1 MKFGG
6 TSVGS
11 VGALINVIQIIKDA
25 RKDWGR
31 VVVVTSA
38 MSGVTNLLLD
48 CATLGAT
55 GSVGQRFI
63 SLLDNHPWFKV
74 VALAASDRSVGQ
86 KYSQACRWV
95 LNDPMPEYAREMVLV
110 PASPDSVKAKIVFS
124 ALHNEIARDLEPQF
138 AQAGAAVCS
147 NASSYRR
154 AEDVPLLLPEVNAD
168 HIQLLEQQRINRKW
182 SGCILTNPNCTS
194 TGLTVA
200 LKALD
205 DAFGVKKVFA
215 VSLQALSGAGYPG
228 VPSLDIIENVIPNIV
243 GEEDK
248 VEWEPR
254 KMLGKLSGNKIELE
268 DIKFSAHT
276 NRVAVI
282 DGHIVCASVQLGKS
296 VDPGAAIQ
304 ALREYAAPQS
314 ARDLPSSP
322 RPVIEVRDEV
332 DRPQPRLD
340 RLTGKGM
347 TTVVGRLRR
356 DPLLD
361 LKFVV
366 LSHNTIRG
374 AAGGSIYNAEL
385 LVNENL
391 L

>member
-1 MKFGG
+1 M
-6 TSVGS
+6 S
-11 VGALINVIQIIKDA
+11 QIPVA
-25 RKDWGR
+25 
-31 VVVVTSA
+31 V
-38 MSGVTNLLLD
+38 
-48 CATLGAT
+48 LGAT

-63 SLLDNHPWFKV
+63 SLLDNHPWFRV
-74 VALAASDRSVGQ
+74 AALAASDRSVGQ
-86 KYSQACRWV
+86 PYAQACRWV
-95 LNDPMPEYAREMVLV
+95 LNDPMPEFAREMVVV
-110 PASPDSVKAKIVFS
+110 PAMPECIDAKIVFS
-124 ALHNEIARDLEPQF
+124 ALHNEIAKDLEPQF
-138 AQAGAAVCS
+138 AQAGFAVCS

-154 AEDVPLLLPEVNAD
+154 VEDVPLLLPEVNAD
-168 HIQLLEQQRINRKW
+168 HIQLVKIQREQRGWN
-182 SGCILTNPNCTS
+182 GCILTNPNCTS
-194 TGLTVA
+194 TGLTIA

-228 VPSLDIIENVIPNIV
+228 IPSLDIIDNVIPNIN

-254 KMLGKLSGNKIELE
+254 KMLGKLNDSRINLA
-268 DIKFSAHT
+268 DIRFSAHT

-282 DGHIVCASVQLGKS
+282 DGHTVCASVELARPA
-296 VDPGAAIQ
+296 DPETAEAV
-304 ALREYAAPQS
+304 LRDYRAPAS
-314 ARDLPSSP
+314 AGELPSSP
-322 RPVIEVRDEV
+322 RPVIDVRSEA

-356 DPLLD
+356 DPILD

>member
-1 MKFGG
+1 M
-6 TSVGS
+6 S
-11 VGALINVIQIIKDA
+11 QIPVA
-25 RKDWGR
+25 
-31 VVVVTSA
+31 V
-38 MSGVTNLLLD
+38 
-48 CATLGAT
+48 LGAT

-86 KYSQACRWV
+86 PYAQACRWV
-95 LNDPMPEYAREMVLV
+95 LNDPMPEFACEMVVV
-110 PASPDSVKAKIVFS
+110 PATPECIDAKIVFS
-124 ALHNEIARDLEPQF
+124 ALHNEIAKDLELQF
-138 AQAGAAVCS
+138 AQAGFAVCS

-168 HIQLLEQQRINRKW
+168 HIQLVKIQREQRGW

-205 DAFGVKKVFA
+205 DSFGVKKVFA

-228 VPSLDIIENVIPNIV
+228 IPSLDIIDNVIPNIN
-243 GEEDK
+243 GEEEK

-254 KMLGKLSGNKIELE
+254 KMLGRLNDSKIDLA
-268 DIKFSAHT
+268 DISFSVHT

-282 DGHIVCASVQLGKS
+282 DGHTVCASVELARPA
-296 VDPGAAIQ
+296 DPETAEAI
-304 ALREYAAPQS
+304 LRAYRAPAS
-314 ARDLPSSP
+314 ASELPSSP
-322 RPVIEVRDEV
+322 RPVIEVRSEA

-356 DPLLD
+356 DPILD

>member
-1 MKFGG
+1 MSQSKIP
-6 TSVGS
+6 V
-11 VGALINVIQIIKDA
+11 AVI
-25 RKDWGR
+25 
-31 VVVVTSA
+31 
-38 MSGVTNLLLD
+38 
-48 CATLGAT
+48 GAT

-86 KYSQACRWV
+86 PFSKACRWV
-95 LNDPMPEYAREMVLV
+95 LAEPMPDWARDMVVV
-110 PASPDSVKAKIVFS
+110 PATPESMDAKIVFS
-124 ALHNEIARDLEPQF
+124 ALPAELAKDLEPQF
-138 AQAGAAVCS
+138 AQAGFAVCS

-154 AEDVPLLLPEVNAD
+154 ADDVPLLLPEINAD
-168 HIQLLEQQRINRKW
+168 HIALVKEQRKLRGW
-182 SGCILTNPNCTS
+182 SGCITTNPNCTS

-205 DAFGVKKVFA
+205 DSFGVKKVFA

-228 VPSLDIIENVIPNIV
+228 VPSMDINDNVIPFIG

-254 KMLGKLSGNKIELE
+254 KMLGKFNNNQIQLA

-282 DGHIVCASVQLGKS
+282 DGHTLCASVEFANPVSPEDAIHAMQNFQAQ
-296 VDPGAAIQ
+296 AA
-304 ALREYAAPQS
+304 
-314 ARDLPSSP
+314 ARDLPSAP
-322 RPVIEVRDEV
+322 KPVIVVRDEA

-340 RLTGKGM
+340 RMTGKGM
-347 TTVVGRLRR
+347 TTVVGRVRP
-356 DPLLD
+356 DPLFH

-385 LVNENL
+385 LAQENL

>member
-1 MKFGG
+1 MPL
-6 TSVGS
+6 S
-11 VGALINVIQIIKDA
+11 QIPVA
-25 RKDWGR
+25 
-31 VVVVTSA
+31 V
-38 MSGVTNLLLD
+38 
-48 CATLGAT
+48 LGAT
-55 GSVGQRFI
+55 GSVGQRFV

-86 KYSQACRWV
+86 KYSQAARWV
-95 LNDPMPEYAREMVLV
+95 LDDPMPAYARDMVIV
-110 PASPDSVKAKIVFS
+110 PASTECIDAKIVFS
-124 ALHNEIARDLEPQF
+124 ALHTEVANEVEPQF

-154 AEDVPLLLPEVNAD
+154 GVDVPLLLPEINAD
-168 HIQLLEQQRINRKW
+168 HIQLVRHQRDSRGW
-182 SGCILTNPNCTS
+182 SGCIVTNPNCTS
-194 TGLTVA
+194 TGLTIA

-205 DAFGVKKVFA
+205 NAFGVKQVIA

-228 VPSLDIIENVIPNIV
+228 VPSLDIMDNIIPNV
-243 GEEDK
+243 ANGGEEEK

-254 KMLGKLSGNKIELE
+254 KMLGTLNENKIEMA
-268 DIKFSAHT
+268 DITFSAHT

-282 DGHIVCASVQLGKS
+282 DGHTVCASVKLEEA
-296 VDPGAAIQ
+296 VEPEAAIQ
-304 ALREYAAPQS
+304 ALREFTAHPS

-322 RPVIEVRDEV
+322 RPVIEIREEA

-340 RLTGKGM
+340 RLAGKGM
-347 TTVVGRLRR
+347 TTVVGRVRR
-356 DPLLD
+356 DPILD

-374 AAGGSIYNAEL
+374 AAGASIYNAEL
-385 LVNENL
+385 LVNERL

>member
-1 MKFGG
+1 MP
-6 TSVGS
+6 S
-11 VGALINVIQIIKDA
+11 QIPVA
-25 RKDWGR
+25 
-31 VVVVTSA
+31 V
-38 MSGVTNLLLD
+38 
-48 CATLGAT
+48 LGAT

-63 SLLDNHPWFKV
+63 SLLDQHPWFKV

-86 KYSQACRWV
+86 KYSQAARWV
-95 LNDPMPEYAREMVLV
+95 LDVPMPEYARDMVVV
-110 PASPDSVKAKIVFS
+110 PASTDCVEAKIVFS
-124 ALHNEIARDLEPQF
+124 ALHTEIATELEPQF

-154 AEDVPLLLPEVNAD
+154 SEDVPLLLPEINAE
-168 HIQLLEQQRINRKW
+168 HVQLIKHQRENRGW
-182 SGCILTNPNCTS
+182 SGCIVTNPNCTS
-194 TGLTVA
+194 TGLTIA

-228 VPSLDIIENVIPNIV
+228 IPSLDIMDNVIPNV
-243 GEEDK
+243 GNGGEEEK

-254 KMLGKLSGNKIELE
+254 KMLGKLNNDKIDLA
-268 DIKFSAHT
+268 DIRFSAHT

-282 DGHIVCASVQLGKS
+282 DGHTVCASVELEKS
-296 VDPGAAIQ
+296 VEPEVAIQ
-304 ALREYAAPQS
+304 ALRDFSAHPS
-314 ARDLPSSP
+314 ARELPSTP
-322 RPVIEVRDEV
+322 RPVIEVREEAE
-332 DRPQPRLD
+332 RPQPRLD

-347 TTVVGRLRR
+347 TTVVGRVRR
-356 DPLLD
+356 DPILD

-374 AAGGSIYNAEL
+374 AAGASIYNAEL

>member
-1 MKFGG
+1 
-6 TSVGS
+6 
-11 VGALINVIQIIKDA
+11 
-25 RKDWGR
+25 
-31 VVVVTSA
+31 
-38 MSGVTNLLLD
+38 MSSSHIPV
-48 CATLGAT
+48 AVLGAT

-86 KYSQACRWV
+86 KYSQAARWV
-95 LNDPMPEYAREMVLV
+95 LDTPMPEYARDMVVV
-110 PASPDSVKAKIVFS
+110 PASTECVDARIVFS
-124 ALHNEIARDLEPQF
+124 ALHNEIAKDLEPQF
-138 AQAGAAVCS
+138 ARAGAAVCS

-154 AEDVPLLLPEVNAD
+154 GEDIPLLLPEVNAD
-168 HIQLLEQQRINRKW
+168 HVHLVRQQRIHRGW

-205 DAFGVKKVFA
+205 VAFGVKKVFA
-215 VSLQALSGAGYPG
+215 ISLQALSGAGYPG
-228 VPSLDIIENVIPNIV
+228 IPSLDIIDNVIPNIN
-243 GEEDK
+243 GEEEK

-254 KMLGKLSGNKIELE
+254 KMLGKLIDSKIQLA
-268 DIKFSAHT
+268 DIQFSAHT

-282 DGHIVCASVQLGKS
+282 DGHTVCASVELGKP
-296 VDPGAAIQ
+296 VEPEIAVR
-304 ALREYAAPQS
+304 ALRDYVAPLS

-322 RPVIEVRDEV
+322 RPVISVRDEA

-340 RLTGKGM
+340 RYTGKGM

-356 DPLLD
+356 DPILD

>member
-1 MKFGG
+1 M
-6 TSVGS
+6 
-11 VGALINVIQIIKDA
+11 NQIPVA
-25 RKDWGR
+25 
-31 VVVVTSA
+31 V
-38 MSGVTNLLLD
+38 
-48 CATLGAT
+48 LGAT

-86 KYSQACRWV
+86 KYSQAARWV
-95 LNDPMPEYAREMVLV
+95 LDTPMPEYARDMVVV
-110 PASPDSVKAKIVFS
+110 PANTNAVQAKIVFS
-124 ALHNEIARDLEPQF
+124 ALHTEIANELEPQF
-138 AQAGAAVCS
+138 AKAGAAVCS

-154 AEDVPLLLPEVNAD
+154 GEDVPLLLPEVNAD
-168 HIQLLEQQRINRKW
+168 HIQLVKQQRINRNW
-182 SGCILTNPNCTS
+182 SGCIITNPNCTS
-194 TGLTVA
+194 TGLTIA

-205 DAFGVKKVFA
+205 DAFGVQRVFA

-228 VPSLDIIENVIPNIV
+228 VPSLDIMDNVIPNV
-243 GEEDK
+243 GNGGEEEK

-254 KMLGKLSGNKIELE
+254 KMLGKYIETLE
-268 DIKFSAHT
+268 PQSSAAGTPPQARVELADIKFSAHT

-282 DGHIVCASVQLGKS
+282 DGHTVCVSLELDNPT
-296 VDPGAAIQ
+296 DPENAEAI
-304 ALREYAAPQS
+304 LRDYLAPPS

-322 RPVIEVRDEV
+322 RPVIEVRNEA

-347 TTVVGRLRR
+347 TTVVGRVRR
-356 DPLLD
+356 DPILD

-374 AAGGSIYNAEL
+374 AAGASIYNAEL

>member
-1 MKFGG
+1 MP
-6 TSVGS
+6 SSPIPVA
-11 VGALINVIQIIKDA
+11 V
-25 RKDWGR
+25 
-31 VVVVTSA
+31 
-38 MSGVTNLLLD
+38 
-48 CATLGAT
+48 LGAT

-63 SLLDNHPWFKV
+63 SLLDRHPWFKV

-86 KYSQACRWV
+86 RYADAARWILDV
-95 LNDPMPEYAREMVLV
+95 PMPDYARDMIVV
-110 PASPDSVKAKIVFS
+110 PAATDCIQAKIVFS
-124 ALHNEIARDLEPQF
+124 ALHTEIAKELEPQF
-138 AQAGAAVCS
+138 AQAGMAVCS

-154 AEDVPLLLPEVNAD
+154 GEDVPLLLPEINAD
-168 HIQLLEQQRINRKW
+168 HIQLVKHQRQNRGW
-182 SGCILTNPNCTS
+182 SGCIVTNPNCTS
-194 TGLTVA
+194 TGLTIA
-200 LKALD
+200 LKALH

-228 VPSLDIIENVIPNIV
+228 VPSLDIMDNIIPNV
-243 GEEDK
+243 ANGGEEEK

-254 KMLGKLSGNKIELE
+254 KMLGKYTETLEPPSSAASHGNASQEITPAAHIELA

-282 DGHIVCASVQLGKS
+282 DGHTVCASVEL
-296 VDPGAAIQ
+296 A
-304 ALREYAAPQS
+304 QS
-314 ARDLPSSP
+314 ADPEAAEAVLRKYVAPESARELPSSP
-322 RPVIEVRDEV
+322 RPVIEVRNEA

-374 AAGGSIYNAEL
+374 AAGASIYNAEL

>member
-1 MKFGG
+1 M
-6 TSVGS
+6 S
-11 VGALINVIQIIKDA
+11 QIPVA
-25 RKDWGR
+25 
-31 VVVVTSA
+31 V
-38 MSGVTNLLLD
+38 
-48 CATLGAT
+48 LGAT

-86 KYSQACRWV
+86 KYSDAARWV
-95 LNDPMPEYAREMVLV
+95 LDTPMPEYARDMVV
-110 PASPDSVKAKIVFS
+110 VSATTESVQAKIVFS
-124 ALHNEIARDLEPQF
+124 ALHNEIAKDLEPQF
-138 AQAGAAVCS
+138 AKAGAAVCS

-154 AEDVPLLLPEVNAD
+154 GEDIPLLLPEINAD
-168 HIQLLEQQRINRKW
+168 HIYLVKQQRIIRGW
-182 SGCILTNPNCTS
+182 SGCITTNPNCTS
-194 TGLTVA
+194 TGLTIA

-228 VPSLDIIENVIPNIV
+228 ISSLDIMDNVIPNV
-243 GEEDK
+243 GNGGEEEK

-254 KMLGKLSGNKIELE
+254 KMLGKLNGDKIDLA

-282 DGHIVCASVQLGKS
+282 DGHTVCASVELEKS
-296 VDPGAAIQ
+296 VEPEVAIQ
-304 ALREYAAPQS
+304 ALRDYVSPLS
-314 ARDLPSSP
+314 ARELPSSP
-322 RPVIEVRDEV
+322 RPVIEVRSEA

-347 TTVVGRLRR
+347 TTVVGRVRR
-356 DPLLD
+356 DPILD